1 MGKEQ
6 YLVISTWPL
15 AGVSTTEFWLLAGAG
30 ALLAFGSWLLALLVE
45 ERPFKAVTRRLI
57 GFGFSRGLWAF

>member
-1 MGKEQ
+1 
-6 YLVISTWPL
+6 L
-15 AGVSTTEFWLLAGAG
+15 AFSQSVNNGIWLLAGAG

-45 ERPFKAVTRRLI
+45 ERPFKAVTRRLL